1 MVYRWKIITMDSSN
15 IDTPCII
22 GWREWVS
29 LPELGIKR
37 IKVKIDTGARTSA
50 LHTDFIEPYIDNGV
64 KRVRF
69 GLAPSKKNKNCK
81 VTCDVEIIDERQVTN
96 SGGQKETRYVI
107 STPIKVGN
115 IDKIIEITL
124 TKRDTMKFKMLLG
137 RTALMDDFL
146 VNTSKSYVTGK
157 NI

>member
-1 MVYRWKIITMDSSN
+1 MISCQKSITMDSSN

-37 IKVKIDTGARTSA
+37 IKAKIDTGARTSA
-50 LHTDFIEPYIDNGV
+50 LHTDFIEPYEDNGV

-69 GLAPSKKNKNCK
+69 GLAPNKKNKTCK
-81 VTCDVEIIDERQVTN
+81 VTCDVEVIDERQVTN

-107 STPIKVGN
+107 ATSIKVGN
-115 IDKIIEITL
+115 VSKVIEITL
-124 TKRDTMKFKMLLG
+124 TKRDTMKFRMLLG

-146 VNTSKSYVTGK
+146 VNTSKSYATGK
-157 NI
+157 IF